1 MNLFD
6 IILIGVALSMDACA
20 LTIANCI
27 TYKKTL
33 SPLKQW
39 SMPIAFAVFQG
50 VMPLIGYFIG
60 STFAPYLKN
69 YAGYL
74 VSAVFFILAG
84 KIVFDI
90 LKDKKCDE
98 NSCDCKET
106 KLGFGVLVLQAV
118 ATSIDALIIG
128 VTLSLSLT
136 FPIGWAVTAIALT
149 TFILVTVALFLGKL
163 LGKALGAYAEWV
175 GAGILL
181 IIAVKTLIE
190 AII

>member
-1 MNLFD
+1 MNLLD
-6 IILIGVALSMDACA
+6 IVLIGVALSMDACA

-33 SPLKQW
+33 TTLKQW
-39 SMPIAFAVFQG
+39 SMPVAFAVFQG
-50 VMPLIGYFIG
+50 VMPLIGFFIG
-60 STFAPYLKN
+60 STFAVYLQN

-84 KIVFDI
+84 KIIFDI
-90 LKDKKCDE
+90 LRERKCDE
-98 NSCDCKET
+98 NSCECAET
-106 KLGFGVLVLQAV
+106 DFGFGVLILQAV

-136 FPIGWAVTAIALT
+136 FPIGWAVTVIAVT

-163 LGKALGAYAEWV
+163 LGKALGSYAEWV
-175 GAGILL
+175 GAGILF
-181 IIAVKTLIE
+181 IIAVKNLIE
-190 AII
+190 ALL

>member
-6 IILIGVALSMDACA
+6 IVLIGVALSMDACA

-39 SMPIAFAVFQG
+39 SMPIAFAIFQG
-50 VMPLIGYFIG
+50 IMPLIGYFIG
-60 STFAPYLKN
+60 STFASYLKD

-74 VSAVFFILAG
+74 VACVFFILTG

-90 LKDKKCDE
+90 IKEKT
-98 NSCDCKET
+98 CKEDSCEIDSA
-106 KLGFGVLVLQAV
+106 KFSLGVLILQAV

-136 FPIGWAVTAIALT
+136 FSVFWAVLVIALT
-149 TFILVTVALFLGKL
+149 TFILVTVALLLVKL
-163 LGKALGAYAEWV
+163 LGKALG
-175 GAGILL
+175 
-181 IIAVKTLIE
+181 
-190 AII
+190 